1 MLVGRPDD
9 ALNKGFPY
17 TTIRRILNPHAG
29 VSWDWDYNLI
39 YHWWGPMTM

>member
-17 TTIRRILNPHAG
+17 TTIRRILNLHAG
-29 VSWDWDYNLI
+29 LVGTGTTTSFTTGG
-39 YHWWGPMTM
+39 GP

>member
-9 ALNKGFPY
+9 ALNKGVPY

-29 VSWDWDYNLI
+29 VTVVGTGITTSFTTGG
-39 YHWWGPMTM
+39 GP